1 MTSLLDLVPISS
13 PILYP
18 QPDTQLN
25 ENNKRQVEQL
35 LNQSMVAPAFCPS
48 ENYATPKQ
56 ASATEDNSK
65 MDKLQEKLETL
76 KFFGAGIA
84 HDLGNV
90 LTVILGNVELA
101 RLYQASGQAQGGLG
115 QTLDDIEGAANMA
128 KALHTQL
135 HQLFQGTALLK
146 ENVALEE
153 LLKGATR
160 LGLYGSRVECQ
171 FKLSNPLPMVQ
182 VDRCQISEVI
192 ENLVL
197 NAAQAMPGG
206 GQIQVGAQ
214 AVELA
219 EGQVQGLKAGH
230 YVEIR
235 VSDTGPGIAPEHLS
249 MIFAPHFTTKE
260 KGQGLGLALCYSII
274 KRHQGHIWVESLPG
288 VGTTFRVWLPVN

>member
-1 MTSLLDLVPISS
+1 MISLLDFVPTSS
-13 PILYP
+13 SNILSEP
-18 QPDTQLN
+18 VVQFSESD
-25 ENNKRQVEQL
+25 KRQLEQL
-35 LNQSMVAPAFCPS
+35 LNQGILNLASWQN
-48 ENYATPKQ
+48 ENQAASKQ
-56 ASATEDNSK
+56 ANATEDSSK
-65 MDKLQEKLETL
+65 MDKLQEELEAL

-90 LTVILGNVELA
+90 LTVILGNLELA
-101 RLYQASGQAQGGLG
+101 KLYQMSALGQSGFR

-135 HQLFQGTALLK
+135 HQLFQGKTLAK
-146 ENVALEE
+146 EKVALEE
-153 LLKGATR
+153 LLKGATY

-197 NAAQAMPGG
+197 NAVQAMPGG
-206 GQIQVGAQ
+206 GQIQVGAL

-219 EGQVQGLKAGH
+219 EGQVQGLKAGQ
-230 YVEIR
+230 YIEIM

-274 KRHQGHIWVESLPG
+274 KRHQGHIGVESQPG
-288 VGTTFRVWLPVN
+288 AGTTFRFWLPIN